1 MNNIA
6 HRSTRQPPT
15 LIALVA
21 GGRLVSSQSRWAS
34 QPALRLCLLAALAL
48 PAHTVHS
55 AEQATEKNSK
65 PDPSAGDY
73 SPEVMAAAHTSA
85 QAQRWLNFITQ
96 IRELAQQSYRTSAQE
111 LMLKSRE
118 ADVSAARGDTGL
130 SLSAS
135 YADYPD
141 GLGGDVSNGTTGAEN
156 LEQYSD
162 VRLNYSLLDQ
172 LLRKSSRVDAAKA
185 RLHQAEYLVS
195 EQHESAA
202 LELARGSAIAWSE
215 KYQYQALSQ
224 ALTAIQSAKKKLKLS
239 AEASMPEITEATLAN
254 EAEAL
259 ILHNEITSAFD
270 SLSPFEPSA
279 PKLPEDYTVLP
290 QRAPGSEDIIR
301 LANSSTEA
309 KTLELEATALEEEAE
324 SFRGNGVDLDI
335 YAGQVFQRRGAGAAN
350 DADDGPQFGAVLT
363 IPLGANDYY
372 QGKSRRW
379 QAQARRRE
387 AADALLERQ
396 RELIELR
403 NEWSQ
408 SVAALSR
415 ATERMRQQNRI
426 LTQMR
431 QRANQPGSGRAPH
444 PWQID
449 VESARF
455 WLRVADTWRERG
467 EWLAN
472 VLSWS
477 IAEPEYLVD
486 RFRESNLTQENAI
499 CAPLYEC

>member
-1 MNNIA
+1 MNN
-6 HRSTRQPPT
+6 SEQFWTTEPT
-15 LIALVA
+15 PAKRELLATSVQTA
-21 GGRLVSSQSRWAS
+21 
-34 QPALRLCLLAALAL
+34 ALRLRGARRPAAALCMLAALSL
-48 PAHTVHS
+48 PVTNLQAV
-55 AEQATEKNSK
+55 EQAGTAEK
-65 PDPSAGDY
+65 PADDY
-73 SPEVMAAAHTSA
+73 SPEVMAAAATSA
-85 QAQRWLNFITQ
+85 QAQRWLNFVTQ
-96 IRELAQQSYRTSAQE
+96 IRELAQQSHRTTAQE

-118 ADVSAARGDTGL
+118 AAVSAERGDTGL
-130 SLSAS
+130 TLSAS

-141 GLGGDVSNGTTGAEN
+141 GLGGDVANGTTGES

-162 VRLNYSLLDQ
+162 IRLNYSLLDQ

-185 RLHQAEYLVS
+185 RLDQAEYLVS
-195 EQHESAA
+195 EQHEAA
-202 LELARGSAIAWSE
+202 AIELARGSAIAWSE

-224 ALTAIQSAKKKLKLS
+224 ALSNIQSAKKKLKLS

-270 SLSPFEPSA
+270 SLSPFEPAA

-290 QRAPGSEDIIR
+290 QRAPGSDDIIR
-301 LANSSTEA
+301 LANRSSEA
-309 KTLELEATALEEEAE
+309 KTLELEAVALEEEAE
-324 SFRGNGVDLDI
+324 SFRGNGVDLDL
-335 YAGQVFQRRGAGAAN
+335 YAGQVFQRRGGGTAN
-350 DADDGPQFGAVLT
+350 DREDGPQFGAVLT

-372 QGKSRRW
+372 EGKSRRW

-387 AADALLERQ
+387 AADALLQRQ
-396 RELIELR
+396 RDLIELR

-408 SVAALSR
+408 SVASLSR
-415 ATERMRQQNRI
+415 STERMRQQNRI

-431 QRANQPGSGRAPH
+431 QRASQPGSGQAPH

-449 VESARF
+449 VEAARF

-472 VLSWS
+472 VLTWS
-477 IAEPEYLVD
+477 VTEPEYLVD
-486 RFRESNLTQENAI
+486 RFRESNLAQENAI

>member
-1 MNNIA
+1 MNKPEQP
-6 HRSTRQPPT
+6 STSKPIRKT
-15 LIALVA
+15 LAICMQRT
-21 GGRLVSSQSRWAS
+21 GSRGNSANKS
-34 QPALRLCLLAALAL
+34 AALMCMIAAL
-48 PAHTVHS
+48 TLPTTLHG
-55 AEQATEKNSK
+55 AEQAAE
-65 PDPSAGDY
+65 PDKAAQDY
-73 SPEVMAAAHTSA
+73 SPEVMAAAATSA
-85 QAQRWLNFITQ
+85 QSQRWLNFITQ
-96 IRELAQQSYRTSAQE
+96 IRELAQQSYRTTAQE

-118 ADVSAARGDTGL
+118 ADVAAERGDTGL

-135 YADYPD
+135 YSDYPD
-141 GLGGDVSNGTTGAEN
+141 GLGGDVSNGTAN
-156 LEQYSD
+156 DSLEQYSD

-195 EQHESAA
+195 EQHEAA
-202 LELARGSAIAWSE
+202 SVELARGSAIAWSE

-224 ALTAIQSAKKKLKLS
+224 ALSHIQSAKKKLKLS

-290 QRAPGSEDIIR
+290 QRAPGSDDIIR
-301 LANSSTEA
+301 LANRSSEA
-309 KTLELEATALEEEAE
+309 KTLELEAEALEEEAE
-324 SFRGNGVDLDI
+324 SFRGNGVDLDL
-335 YAGQVFQRRGAGAAN
+335 YAGQVYQRRGGGAGT
-350 DADDGPQFGAVLT
+350 DREDGAQFGAVLT

-372 QGKSRRW
+372 EGKSRKW

-387 AADALLERQ
+387 AADALLQRQ

-403 NEWSQ
+403 NDWSQ

-415 ATERMRQQNRI
+415 TTERMRQQNRI

-431 QRANQPGSGRAPH
+431 QRASQPGSGRAPH

-449 VESARF
+449 VETARF

-472 VLSWS
+472 VLAWS
-477 IAEPEYLVD
+477 VVEPEYLVD
-486 RFRESNLTQENAI
+486 RFRDSNLAQENAI